1 MLSENLFPF
10 FLVLVLTLGIGAQW
24 LAWRLKIP
32 SILLLLV
39 FGICLGIWISP
50 DEVLGKLAGT
60 DSSFA
65 PKLLFPIVSL
75 SVAVILFEG
84 GLSLSW
90 SQLGSSAKIVF
101 RLIAVS
107 SVITW
112 ILTAALSHYM
122 LGFSWQLAWLLGA
135 ILMVTGPT
143 VVGPLLR
150 QIRPNRSTSS
160 ILQWEGILIDPV
172 GAVAAVLVFEVVG
185 HSGAMTPVDV
195 IAIVFETL
203 AIGGVLGCLAAALSV
218 IALRRYWVPDFLHG
232 VFFLV
237 IALAAFWLS
246 NYLREESGLVTV
258 TILGICLANQ
268 KYISV
273 EHVLEFKE
281 HLRVLLISCLFI
293 VLGSRLQLSSLV
305 EIGWVGIPFVFL
317 LVFLVRPLSVYLGTL
332 GTGWAKNEKTFVGL
346 VAPRG
351 IVAASVA
358 SVFGLK
364 LASLNHAADAGG
376 VFEKAGLL
384 VPVTFLTILGTVLV
398 CGLGASPLARWLN
411 LADANPQGVLFA
423 GASRWVREFAKVLQA
438 NGIRVALID
447 TNFGNVSAARMDG
460 LSAKCANVLSEHVQ
474 EEQDL
479 SGIGSFLACTPSD
492 EVNTLATMEYMHLFS
507 RAGVF
512 QLPSRGKQHGRW
524 ESIPE
529 SRRGR
534 TLFQSDL
541 PHEQLESLLDGGGM
555 IKATP
560 LTESFTMGAFRKQHG
575 DDAVVL
581 AVLSS
586 EGKLQFRVASN
597 TLEPSPGDC
606 VLALIPSSSLGG
618 DNRNGD
624 TSESN
629 NSQSSHE
636 AE

>member
-1 MLSENLFPF
+1 MSENLFPF
-10 FLVLVLTLGIGAQW
+10 FLVLVLCLGIGAQW

-60 DSSFA
+60 DSSFG

-107 SVITW
+107 SVVTW
-112 ILTAALSHYM
+112 ILTAALSHYL

-185 HSGAMTPVDV
+185 HAGVMTPVDV

-203 AIGGVLGCLAAALSV
+203 AIGAILGCLAAALSV

-268 KYISV
+268 KFISV

-305 EIGWVGIPFVFL
+305 EIGWVGIPFVLL
-317 LVFLVRPLSVYLGTL
+317 LVFFIRPLSVYLGTL
-332 GTGWAKNEKTFVGL
+332 GTGWAKNERAFVGL

-364 LASLNHAADAGG
+364 LASLDHGAATGTI
-376 VFEKAGLL
+376 FEKAELL

-398 CGLGASPLARWLN
+398 CGLGASPLARWLS

-447 TNFGNVSAARMDG
+447 TNFGNVSAARVEG

-507 RAGVF
+507 RSDVF
-512 QLPSRGKQHGRW
+512 QLASRGKQHGRW

-541 PHEQLESLLDGGGM
+541 PHEHLESLLDAGST

-560 LTESFTMGAFRKQHG
+560 LTESFTMDAFREQHG
-575 DDAVVL
+575 DDSIVL

-586 EGKLQFRVASN
+586 EGQLQFRVASG

-618 DNRNGD
+618 DN
-624 TSESN
+624 SEG
-629 NSQSSHE
+629 E
-636 AE
+636 DR